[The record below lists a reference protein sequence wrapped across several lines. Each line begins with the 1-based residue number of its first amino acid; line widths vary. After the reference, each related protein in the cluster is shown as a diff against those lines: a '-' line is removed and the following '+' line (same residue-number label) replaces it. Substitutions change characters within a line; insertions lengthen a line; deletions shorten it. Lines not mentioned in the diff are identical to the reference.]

1 MIRGVVKG
9 LSGKSGALPF
19 ALCLLS
25 LIFLLWIAPGA
36 LASPFLVARIV
47 AVDHPRSVAPLEA
60 FRVVVT
66 AEYERS
72 LYVDVAILDL
82 DKGEVVQA
90 LTLISN
96 FHGPGEESFTFN
108 LTAPAREGV
117 WRLEAAT
124 RAWWR
129 NSWFADP
136 NQGSAKFE
144 IKVSQ
149 PRVKEAALT
158 LVSPFPGVEVWIDGE
173 PLRVSKPL
181 TVRLKAG
188 NHTLRAQPL
197 IQVSEGT
204 RLVFVGWS
212 DGVTSNPRR
221 VFLSSGTT
229 LSLIYEREHLLKLDS
244 SIDLVKGG
252 GWYREGEL
260 GKLKAPKEAFKGGRS
275 YIFKGWR
282 GDVESLNASVT
293 VRMDEPKEV
302 KAVWVEEAPSPLL
315 PESILK
321 VSFTLVA
328 ISIFNAIVVAARRR
342 GALAAC
348 LLALILL
355 GFAAPAAGGPAELEV
370 GGTVWRYWRNPGSD
384 TCLIWLGGGVAGDNL
399 FINPYRLESYNTM
412 RFVQDL
418 ARFYSVLA
426 IEEGSKA
433 RVQTELN
440 RVIRGEVYRGGGF
453 LERARRWA
461 LESGYSQV
469 YLVGYSVGGM
479 AALREAAIENPEAWR
494 SPNGLILITVPA
506 DRAAQRAAARLQGN
520 LLVLYGE
527 KMPKFYVESGEEFFR
542 RAPNEGRYEWGWL
555 HKAIYVLPAVAHEV
569 WTVAETG
576 EYNPKAARLVVKFIE
591 ESKSLHYGLKV
602 EPGGPGAKLNE
613 VKVEAEPSL
622 EVGEPLRVKV
632 EARGLRPGKYTFIA
646 EPLAGEAGPSVASVE
661 AKGGRAEALIVIP
674 KPTGGPFEIK
684 LRAVGEANLDLGIHR
699 VRPSGPAVLR
709 IVVGFPRVPVKVDGL
724 ALETGGDGTAA
735 TLLPAGFHAVE
746 VPKEIELGPKVRLL
760 FKGWIDGSNSTRLI
774 VNVLGVRELTAVY
787 VKQFLVEARSAVG
800 NVEGGGWRD
809 ENSLVA
815 LRVEPQI
822 VEEESGVK
830 IFEGWLVGGGIKA
843 GDRVYVDEPLEAEA
857 VWRSIELPETSA
869 PKRALALALLALASS
884 SGLLAGTSILALKE
898 VLARRR
904 GLS

>member
-1 MIRGVVKG
+1 M
-9 LSGKSGALPF
+9 
-19 ALCLLS
+19 
-25 LIFLLWIAPGA
+25 
-36 LASPFLVARIV
+36 ARIV
-47 AVDHPRSVAPLEA
+47 AVDHPKSVAPLEA

-96 FHGPGEESFTFN
+96 FHGPGEESFAFN
-108 LTAPAREGV
+108 LTAPAWEGV

-136 NQGSAKFE
+136 NQGSARFE

-149 PRVKEAALT
+149 PRAKEAELT
-158 LVSPFPGVEVWIDGE
+158 LVSPFPGAEVWVDGE
-173 PLRVSKPL
+173 PFKVSKPL

-188 NHTLRAQPL
+188 NHALRAQPL

-204 RLVFVGWS
+204 RLAFVGWS

-221 VFLSSGTT
+221 IFLSSDTT

-244 SIDLVKGG
+244 PIGLVKGG

-260 GKLKAPKEAFKGGRS
+260 GRLEAPKGAFKEGRS

-302 KAVWVEEAPSPLL
+302 KAVWVEGASPLL
-315 PESILK
+315 PEPILK

-328 ISIFNAIVVAARRR
+328 ISIFNAIVVAAKRR

-348 LLALILL
+348 LLALILP
-355 GFAAPAAGGPAELEV
+355 GFAAPAAGGPVKLEV

-384 TCLIWLGGGVAGDNL
+384 TCLIWLGGGVVGGNL

-426 IEEGSKA
+426 IEEGSEA

-506 DRAAQRAAARLQGN
+506 DWAAQRAAARLQGN

-527 KMPKFYVESGEEFFR
+527 KMPKFYVESGEGLFR
-542 RAPNEGRYEWGWL
+542 GAPNEGRYEWGWL

-576 EYNPKAARLVVKFIE
+576 EYNPEAARLVVKFIE
-591 ESKSLHYGLKV
+591 DSKSLHYGLKV
-602 EPGGPGAKLNE
+602 EPGSPKAKLNE

-632 EARGLRPGKYTFIA
+632 EAQGLKPGKYTLIA
-646 EPLAGEAGPSVASVE
+646 EPLAGGAGPSVARVE
-661 AKGGRAEALIVIP
+661 AKGGRAEALLVIP
-674 KPTGGPFEIK
+674 NPPGGPFEVG
-684 LRAVGEANLDLGIHR
+684 LRAVGEANVDLGIHK

-709 IVVGFPRVPVKVDGL
+709 IQVGFPKVPVKVDGL

-735 TLLPAGFHAVE
+735 ASLPAGFHAVE

-760 FKGWIDGSNSTRLI
+760 FKGWVNGSSSARLI

-800 NVEGGGWRD
+800 NVEGGGWCD

-822 VEEESGVK
+822 VEEESGAK
-830 IFEGWLVGGGIKA
+830 IFEGWLVGGEIKA
-843 GDRVYVDEPLEAEA
+843 DGKVYVDGPLEAEA
-857 VWRSIELPETSA
+857 VWRSIEPPKTPA
-869 PKRALALALLALASS
+869 PKRALALALLALALS
-884 SGLLAGTSILALKE
+884 SGLLAATSILALKE
-898 VLARRR
+898 VLARR
-904 GLS
+904 GA